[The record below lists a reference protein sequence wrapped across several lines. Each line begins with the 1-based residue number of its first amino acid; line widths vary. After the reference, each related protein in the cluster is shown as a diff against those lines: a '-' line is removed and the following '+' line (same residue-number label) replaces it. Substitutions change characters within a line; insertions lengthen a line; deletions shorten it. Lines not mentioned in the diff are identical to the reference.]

1 MKKLKCKFLGQQDI
15 YAVIILSGSIA
26 EESLYSEMV
35 SGCPTSCNVH
45 KPGNCFKQVVRH
57 SKM

>member
-1 MKKLKCKFLGQQDI
+1 M

-35 SGCPTSCNVH
+35 SRCSSSCNVH
-45 KPGNCFKQVVRH
+45 KSGNCFNKLLGTL
-57 SKM
+57 